1 MQFWIPAGVAFL
13 IAGVLELL
21 FLGLSV
27 LGTILGGVMTVGSLL
42 GELQDEAAL
51 LGPLLFLFYGLW
63 FAATAVAG
71 PLHILAGVSILM
83 GRRNRKLLWVAT
95 GVSLLPVATVYCA
108 PTSMVAGVLG
118 LLAAIFS
125 APGAVGRTAT
135 VE

>member
-42 GELQDEAAL
+42 GELQDEVAL

-71 PLHILAGVSILM
+71 PLHILAGASILM

-95 GVSLLPVATVYCA
+95 AVSLLPVATVYCA

-125 APGAVGRTAT
+125 APGMDGRKAAV
-135 VE
+135 E